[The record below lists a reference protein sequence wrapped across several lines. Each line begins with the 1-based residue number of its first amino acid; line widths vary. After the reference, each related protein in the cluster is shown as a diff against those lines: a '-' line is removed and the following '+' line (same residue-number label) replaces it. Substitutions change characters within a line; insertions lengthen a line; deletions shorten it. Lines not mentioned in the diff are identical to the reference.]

1 MAFTDSVLKDVQV
14 KMNEVFL
21 GDARTALQNKTQP
34 KTAQRL
40 LESQTASVNPLFSST
55 TCTGYEMLYLVQ
67 DKKNVPTAATTP
79 PIQACEI
86 PAGATILSVKKDYD
100 PNIYITRTIELDD
113 EFCNN
118 AYNLDEVLARHLV
131 DNMHLIARSLNNKL
145 VGDLTAFAQTPTNAG
160 EKGTIVGNTITFNAA
175 DFNPDLLA
183 DWRQIAML
191 EDLNESYLILNG
203 SNFYNAYYN
212 AGFEASNDDGRDGI
226 LKFNAGERMSW
237 DLKTFTELSKQASS
251 FLVDPNMYA
260 FYARSVY
267 GADVMSKDDA
277 QNTKLFSLPLQYVTY
292 DANGNPVVRTMQFNN
307 GGTMQDIR
315 LDVRYQMVC
324 KAGTGINGGR
334 PQWTHKWELFLEGMF
349 DIAPATSGS
358 GILEMV
364 KV

>member
-1 MAFTDSVLKDVQV
+1 MAFTDSILKDVQV

-40 LESQTASVNPLFSST
+40 FESQTATVNPLYSGT
-55 TCTGYEMLYLVQ
+55 TCIGYEMLYLVQ
-67 DKKNVPTAATTP
+67 DDITVPTAATSAA
-79 PIQACEI
+79 IQVCDI
-86 PAGATILSVKKDYD
+86 PAGDTISSVKKDYN
-100 PNIYITRTIELDD
+100 PNIYITKVIELDD

-118 AYNLDEVLARHLV
+118 DYNFDEVLAKHLV
-131 DNMHLIARSLNNKL
+131 DNMHLIARSLNNKI
-145 VGDLTAFAQTPTNAG
+145 VGDLTAFAQTPVNAG

-175 DFNPDLLA
+175 DFDADLLA

-191 EDLNESYLILNG
+191 EDLSESYLILNG

-212 AGFEASNDDGRDGI
+212 DQFNAANDDGRADI

-237 DLKTFTELSKQASS
+237 DLKTFTGLTKEASS
-251 FLVDPNMYA
+251 YLVDPNMYA
-260 FYARSVY
+260 FYSRNVY
-267 GADVMSKDDA
+267 GAEMISKEDG

-292 DANGNPVVRTMQFNN
+292 NSEGVPVVRTMQFNN
-307 GGTMQDIR
+307 GGQMQDIR
-315 LDVRYQMVC
+315 VDVRYQMVC
-324 KAGTGINGGR
+324 KTGTGINGGR
-334 PQWTHKWELFLEGMF
+334 PQWTHKWELLLEGMF
-349 DIAPATSGS
+349 DIAPATAGS